1 MNFYIVIPAHNE
13 ADAIG
18 KTLESLTLQ
27 SLQPKKVVV
36 VDDNSSDT
44 TFKIAQDF
52 SLKFNWIMVV
62 QNSSS
67 DEHIPG
73 SKIIKAFYKGFGCLD
88 DNYDILCKFD
98 ADLIFPP
105 NYLEVLSEHFTSNE
119 KLGMVSGFCY
129 IEDKGVWVLESL
141 TRKDHIRG
149 ALKAY
154 RKQCFMDIG
163 KLKSSM
169 GWDTVD
175 ELLAKYHGWEI
186 LTDDTLHVKHLKP
199 TGSSYNKSSKHLQGE
214 AMYKMRYGFWI
225 ALISALKLAYKKK
238 SIRLFKD
245 YASGYLKAKRNKVDF
260 LVDRN
265 EGKFIRKTRWKGILN
280 KFV

>member
-52 SLKFNWIMVV
+52 SSKFDWIMVV

-73 SKIIKAFYKGFGCLD
+73 SKIINAFYKGFGCLD

-105 NYLEVLSEHFTSNE
+105 NYLEVLSEHFTSNK
-119 KLGMVSGFCY
+119 KLGMASGFCY

-186 LTDDTLHVKHLKP
+186 LTDETLHVKHLKP